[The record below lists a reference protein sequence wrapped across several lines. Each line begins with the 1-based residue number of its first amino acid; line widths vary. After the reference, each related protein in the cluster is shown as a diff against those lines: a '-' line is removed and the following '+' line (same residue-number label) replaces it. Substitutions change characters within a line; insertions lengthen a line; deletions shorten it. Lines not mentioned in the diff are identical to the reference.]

1 MAKTIRHLMV
11 TIALALSL
19 TAVAQTSQNAQQGL
33 SIDPQVARPGNNLP
47 GNPQIELELVA
58 EGLIDPINVAS
69 AGDGRLFIV
78 ERVGRV
84 RILDGNGQLLEEPFL
99 DVQDTVMTGFLEQG
113 LLGLAFHPNYAE
125 NGRFFVNYTDGR
137 TNGDQWVVEYQVSGD
152 DANLA
157 DPESARVLLTIEEP
171 YRNHNGGTIH
181 FGPDGYLYIAVG
193 DGGLAADPYENAQ
206 DISNLLGTILRID
219 VDTKNGTQ
227 GYGIPEGNPFS
238 EAGVQAAV
246 EDAARYPPDARP
258 EIWAYGL
265 RNPWQFSFDSETGE
279 VYIADVGQSAL
290 EEVNVV
296 SSGDTEDTP
305 WRERC
310 ASRPKP
316 RRVRRETTAWSA
328 PCLWQSTATTRVTAR
343 LRAWVFTVVTSFP
356 H

>member
-1 MAKTIRHLMV
+1 MV

-19 TAVAQTSQNAQQGL
+19 TAVAQTSQNPQQGV
-33 SIDPQVARPGNNLP
+33 SIDPQVARPGSSLP

-69 AGDGRLFIV
+69 ACDGRLFIV

-125 NGRFFVNYTDGR
+125 NGRFFVNYTSANM
-137 TNGDQWVVEYQVSGD
+137 NGDQWVVEYQVSAD
-152 DANLA
+152 DPNLA

-219 VDTKNGTQ
+219 VDTQNATQ
-227 GYGIPEGNPFS
+227 GYSIPDGNPFS
-238 EAGVQAAV
+238 EA
-246 EDAARYPPDARP
+246 
-258 EIWAYGL
+258 
-265 RNPWQFSFDSETGE
+265 
-279 VYIADVGQSAL
+279 
-290 EEVNVV
+290 
-296 SSGDTEDTP
+296 
-305 WRERC
+305 
-310 ASRPKP
+310 
-316 RRVRRETTAWSA
+316 
-328 PCLWQSTATTRVTAR
+328 
-343 LRAWVFTVVTSFP
+343 
-356 H
+356 